1 MYDLTTRDI
10 KYLAGVGPQR
20 ASLMNKELNILQV
33 KIRKIV

>member
-20 ASLMNKELNILQV
+20 ASLMNKELNIFSLQDLLY
-33 KIRKIV
+33 